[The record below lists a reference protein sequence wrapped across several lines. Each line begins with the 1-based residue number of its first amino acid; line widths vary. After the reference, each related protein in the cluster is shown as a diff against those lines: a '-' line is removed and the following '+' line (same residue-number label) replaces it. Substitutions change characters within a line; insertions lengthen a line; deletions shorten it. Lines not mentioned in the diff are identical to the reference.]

1 MNVETKFVERRLRN
15 LNKPRID
22 NAQLYAGEPM
32 YYYCAA
38 CNDLMMMP
46 EDHNCVAP
54 NYCNAC
60 VEEGLGQNHLS
71 YVLWM
76 PEP

>member
-1 MNVETKFVERRLRN
+1 MDIETKFVERRLRN
-15 LNKPRID
+15 LKRPRIR
-22 NAQLYAGEPM
+22 NETLHAGEPM

-38 CNDLMMMP
+38 CGDLIMMP
-46 EDHNCVAP
+46 EDHDCVAP

-71 YVLWM
+71 YVLWQVK
-76 PEP
+76 P